1 LYKRLCRKKLHA
13 VLLSASSAFAAA
25 VWYFLTLYGSE
36 LPPRVGAVF
45 AFDPNLS
52 VQTRIAALEQ
62 AVSDERQAR
71 QLLQE
76 EVFYLTSE
84 LEILADLR
92 IPPRADESPVE
103 SQGDESRD
111 SRREEIRR
119 RNSREGR
126 VERLVAAG
134 FLPSQAD
141 WILQREQELQMEA
154 LQERFDAE
162 RSGEPI
168 DWMANRNQ
176 SGDALREELGEAD
189 YERYLDANNRSTN
202 VSVSS
207 VIESSPAQVA
217 GLQPGDEIFRYDG
230 QRVFS
235 MTDLTRQTMVGE
247 PGQNVV
253 VDVMRNGNL
262 VQVVMPRGPVGITGG
277 RRRY

>member
-1 LYKRLCRKKLHA
+1 
-13 VLLSASSAFAAA
+13 
-25 VWYFLTLYGSE
+25 
-36 LPPRVGAVF
+36 
-45 AFDPNLS
+45 
-52 VQTRIAALEQ
+52 
-62 AVSDERQAR
+62 
-71 QLLQE
+71 
-76 EVFYLTSE
+76 
-84 LEILADLR
+84 
-92 IPPRADESPVE
+92 
-103 SQGDESRD
+103 
-111 SRREEIRR
+111 
-119 RNSREGR
+119 
-126 VERLVAAG
+126 
-134 FLPSQAD
+134 
-141 WILQREQELQMEA
+141 MEA

-189 YERYLDANNRSTN
+189 YERYLEANNRSTN

-207 VIESSPAQVA
+207 VIESSP
-217 GLQPGDEIFRYDG
+217 

-247 PGQNVV
+247 PGQNVA

>member
-1 LYKRLCRKKLHA
+1 MPIKPIA
-13 VLLSASSAFAAA
+13 IASVASFVCAFAAA
-25 VWYFLTLYGSE
+25 SWVNRLDLRTAEVPGDAVDSFDQD
-36 LPPRVGAVF
+36 LPVE
-45 AFDPNLS
+45 
-52 VQTRIAALEQ
+52 QRIAALER

>member
-1 LYKRLCRKKLHA
+1 MPIKPIA
-13 VLLSASSAFAAA
+13 IASVASFVCAFAAA
-25 VWYFLTLYGSE
+25 SWVNQLDLRTAEVPGDAVDSFDQD
-36 LPPRVGAVF
+36 LPVG
-45 AFDPNLS
+45 
-52 VQTRIAALEQ
+52 QRIAALER

-126 VERLVAAG
+126 AERLVAAG

-176 SGDALREELGEAD
+176 SSDALREELGEAD

>member
-1 LYKRLCRKKLHA
+1 MPIKPIA
-13 VLLSASSAFAAA
+13 IASVASFVCAFAAA
-25 VWYFLTLYGSE
+25 SWVNQLDLRTAEVPGDAVDSFDQD
-36 LPPRVGAVF
+36 LPVE
-45 AFDPNLS
+45 
-52 VQTRIAALEQ
+52 QRIAALER

>member
-1 LYKRLCRKKLHA
+1 LDLRTAEVPGDA
-13 VLLSASSAFAAA
+13 VDSFDQD
-25 VWYFLTLYGSE
+25 
-36 LPPRVGAVF
+36 LPVE
-45 AFDPNLS
+45 
-52 VQTRIAALEQ
+52 QRIAALEQ